1 MTRGI
6 GFLCAMLGMALG
18 GCSGDGRAP
27 PPPPPDPLASAGPAS
42 PDGRYDGTMQSVRG
56 GELCGSQD
64 PMTIAVRARSFHF
77 VLNQPQVPEQPTR
90 AFDVSIAP
98 DGSFTSRNGPTFIRG
113 TVRAG
118 HMQGAIAG
126 DACGYDFEAD
136 RTGTF

>member
-6 GFLCAMLGMALG
+6 GFLCAVLGVTLG
-18 GCSGDGRAP
+18 GCSGPGRA
-27 PPPPPDPLASAGPAS
+27 PPPPPDPLASTGPVS
-42 PDGRYDGTMQSVRG
+42 PDGKYDGTMQSVSG

-64 PMTIAVRARSFHF
+64 PMTIGVRGQSFHF
-77 VLNQPQVPEQPTR
+77 VLNQPQVPEQSTR
-90 AFDVSIAP
+90 AFDVSIAS
-98 DGSFTSRNGPTFIRG
+98 DGTFLSRNGVTSIRG

>member
-6 GFLCAMLGMALG
+6 GFLCAMLGMTLG

-42 PDGRYDGTMQSVRG
+42 PDGRYDGVMHSIRG
-56 GELCGSQD
+56 GELCGSAD
-64 PMTIAVRARSFHF
+64 PMRIAVRDRRFHF
-77 VLNQPQVPEQPTR
+77 VLNQPQVPEQRTR
-90 AFDVSIAP
+90 AFDVAIAP
-98 DGSFTSRNGPTFIRG
+98 DGSFNSRNGSTFIRG
-113 TVRAG
+113 TARAG
-118 HMQGAIAG
+118 HIQGEIAG

>member
-1 MTRGI
+1 MTRRI

-27 PPPPPDPLASAGPAS
+27 PPPSPDPLASAGPAS

-77 VLNQPQVPEQPTR
+77 VLNQPQVPEQRTR